1 MINNIILF
9 SVRTIITTS
18 VLYYVTHMYLGLEK
32 SSFLKALIITVT
44 LNIVYLLFSLLI
56 GNPTGFHSS
65 MFASIAKYLY
75 LIPHSI
81 MVYIAYSMSMREFGY
96 YFIASFIAGF
106 IISPLTSFIIIMIR
120 TS

>member
-1 MINNIILF
+1 MINNIIIF
-9 SVRTIITTS
+9 CVRTIITTS

-32 SSFLKALIITVT
+32 SSLLKALIITAT
-44 LNIVYLLFSLLI
+44 LNLVYLLYSLFI
-56 GNPTGFHSS
+56 GNPTGFHTS

-81 MVYIAYSMSMREFGY
+81 VVFIAYSMSMREFGY
-96 YFIASFIAGF
+96 YFIATFIAGL
-106 IISPLTSFIIIMIR
+106 IISPITSFIITMIR